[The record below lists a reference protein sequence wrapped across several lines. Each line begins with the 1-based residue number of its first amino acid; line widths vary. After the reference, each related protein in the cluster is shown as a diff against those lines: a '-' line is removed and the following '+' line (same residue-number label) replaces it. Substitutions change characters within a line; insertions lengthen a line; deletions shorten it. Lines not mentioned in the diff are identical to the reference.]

1 MPTTTTKGAEVKKR
15 LIGPVILLAAALGSA
30 ACGAST
36 NSPPE
41 AKPAAAVQQAGLD
54 VSVLRGADMD
64 VEPAATPE
72 ALVKSN
78 RHDAIVAGTVDG
90 IEQGRETFD
99 TEADPYA
106 LQHVVLRVKVTDK
119 LKAKAANQVKDG
131 FVYVELWQGGRY
143 NDAAGTPV
151 NSLDKWRKSI
161 PAGTPVMLFL
171 REDDGTAKSRN
182 AGKGLPQGAKL
193 MIPDVLG
200 IVFEDGGKLLGG
212 IEELEGQWTQIKSMA
227 ELRSRVKAAVG

>member
-1 MPTTTTKGAEVKKR
+1 MKKR

-36 NSPPE
+36 TNSAPE

-119 LKAKAANQVKDG
+119 LKAKHANQVKDG

-143 NDAAGTPV
+143 NDATGTPV

-171 REDDGTAKSRN
+171 REDDGKAKSRN

-193 MIPDVLG
+193 MIPDVVG
-200 IVFEDGGKLLGG
+200 IIFEDGGRLLGG
-212 IEELEGQWTQIKSMA
+212 IEELEGQWTQIKSMT

>member
-1 MPTTTTKGAEVKKR
+1 MKKR
-15 LIGPVILLAAALGSA
+15 LIGPVILLAAALGTA

-36 NSPPE
+36 TSSPD
-41 AKPAAAVQQAGLD
+41 ARPAAAVQQAGLD
-54 VSVLRGADMD
+54 VSVLRGADND

-78 RHDAIVAGTVDG
+78 RHHAIVAGTVDG

-99 TEADPYA
+99 SEADPYA
-106 LQHVVLRVKVTDK
+106 LMNVVLRVKVTDK
-119 LKAKAANQVKDG
+119 LKGADRVKDG

-143 NDAAGTPV
+143 NDATGTPV
-151 NSLDKWRKSI
+151 NSLDKWRQSI

-171 REDDGTAKSRN
+171 REDDGKAKSRN

-212 IEELEGQWTQIKSMA
+212 IEELEGQWTEIKSMSQ
-227 ELRSRVKAAVG
+227 LRERVRNAVG

>member
-1 MPTTTTKGAEVKKR
+1 MKKR
-15 LIGPVILLAAALGSA
+15 LIGPVILLAAALGTA

-36 NSPPE
+36 NSTTTE
-41 AKPAAAVQQAGLD
+41 ARPAAAVQQAGLD
-54 VSVLRGADMD
+54 VSVLRGADND

-106 LQHVVLRVKVTDK
+106 LMHVVLRVKVADK
-119 LKAKAANQVKDG
+119 LKAKAADQVKDG

-143 NDAAGTPV
+143 NDATGTPV
-151 NSLDKWRKSI
+151 NTLDKWRQSI

-171 REDDGTAKSRN
+171 REDDGKAKSRN

-200 IVFEDGGKLLGG
+200 IVFEDGGKLLGS
-212 IEELEGQWTQIKSMA
+212 IEELEGQWTQIKSMSQ
-227 ELRSRVKAAVG
+227 LRERVRNAVG

>member
-1 MPTTTTKGAEVKKR
+1 VKKR
-15 LIGPVILLAAALGSA
+15 LIGPVILLAAALGTA

-36 NSPPE
+36 NSSTE
-41 AKPAAAVQQAGLD
+41 ARPAAAVQQAGLD
-54 VSVLRGADMD
+54 VSVLRGADND

-72 ALVKSN
+72 DLVKSN

-90 IEQGRETFD
+90 VEQGRETFD
-99 TEADPYA
+99 SEADPYA
-106 LQHVVLRVKVTDK
+106 LMNVVLRVKVTDK
-119 LKAKAANQVKDG
+119 LKAKGAAQVKDG

-143 NDAAGTPV
+143 NDATGTPV
-151 NSLDKWRKSI
+151 NSLDKWRQSI

-171 REDDGTAKSRN
+171 REDDGKAKSRN

-200 IVFEDGGKLLGG
+200 IIFEDGGKLLGG
-212 IEELEGQWTQIKSMA
+212 IEELEGQWTQIKSMT
-227 ELRSRVKAAVG
+227 ELRARVKAAVG